1 MLFNSYI
8 FVFLFLPLSL
18 VGFYLS
24 AKVSGAMAAKTWLF
38 GASLFYYGWWNPVY
52 LILIIGSI
60 AANFLLGK
68 ALCSTN
74 LSPAL
79 GRSLLGFG
87 ILANVG
93 VLAWFKYANFGVDTI
108 NQLFGLQLVLVPL
121 ILPLAISFFTF
132 QQVAFLLDAW
142 HGKVKNFDF
151 VDYALFVSFFPQ
163 LIAGPIVHHREMM
176 PQFGKERTYRLA
188 WSNIAVGI
196 TIFTIGLCKKILIAD
211 PFGVQAGKVFDASA
225 AGFPISL
232 SDAWLGVFAFTFQ
245 LYFDFS
251 GYTDMAI
258 GAARMFGIRLPTNF
272 NSPYKATGAIEFWR
286 RWHITLSRFLRD
298 YLYIPLG
305 GSRKG
310 APTQMANLLVTM
322 LIGGLWHGA
331 GWQFIAWGGV
341 HGVFLALNHCW
352 RRMLA
357 PREPSETTVARW
369 AFRMLTFL
377 LVAMAWVLFRADS
390 VPTAI
395 SYYAAMLGLHSGAS
409 FGPVLILP
417 KVWFWV
423 AAALA
428 LVWLAPNTQQIMRRA
443 RPVIE
448 RVEAPAHLDWL
459 VWRPA
464 VAVAVIVGVMFAVCV
479 LSMSRPSEFLYY
491 QF

>member
-1 MLFNSYI
+1 VLFNSYI

-24 AKVSGAMAAKTWLF
+24 SKVSGARAAKTWLF
-38 GASLFYYGWWNPVY
+38 CASLFYYAWWNPIY

-68 ALCSTN
+68 TVCSA
-74 LSPAL
+74 SRAPVL
-79 GRSLLGFG
+79 GRSLLALG
-87 ILANVG
+87 IVANLG
-93 VLAWFKYANFGVDTI
+93 MLAWFKYANFGVDTI
-108 NQLFGLQLVLVPL
+108 NQLLGLQLVLVPI

-132 QQVAFLLDAW
+132 QQIAFLLDAW
-142 HGKVKNFDF
+142 NGKVEKFDF
-151 VDYALFVSFFPQ
+151 IDYALFVSFFPQ

-176 PQFGKERTYRLA
+176 PQFGKERTYRLE

-211 PFGVQAGKVFDASA
+211 PLGVQAGKVFDAAA
-225 AGFPISL
+225 AGFALSL
-232 SDAWLGVFAFTFQ
+232 SDAWLGAFAFTFQ

-331 GWQFIAWGGV
+331 GWQFLAWGGV
-341 HGVFLALNHCW
+341 HGVFLVLNHCW
-352 RRMLA
+352 RRVFSR
-357 PREPSETTVARW
+357 REPSGKTLATW
-369 AFRMLTFL
+369 ACRMLTFL
-377 LVAMAWVLFRADS
+377 LVALAWVLFRADS
-390 VPTAI
+390 VPTAM
-395 SYYAAMLGLHSGAS
+395 SYYAAMLGLDIGAS

-417 KVWFWV
+417 KVWLWV

-448 RVEAPAHLDWL
+448 RVEVPAHLKWL
-459 VWRPA
+459 VWRPS
-464 VAVAVIVGVMFAVCV
+464 VAFAVIVGVIFAVCV